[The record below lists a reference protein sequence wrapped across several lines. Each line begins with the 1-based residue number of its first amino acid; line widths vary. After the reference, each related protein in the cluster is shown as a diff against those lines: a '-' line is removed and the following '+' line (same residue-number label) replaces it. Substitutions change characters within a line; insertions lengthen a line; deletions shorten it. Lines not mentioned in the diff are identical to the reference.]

1 MKTVTASELLI
12 LDARQFQKEHEDW
25 KQNAFDYDWWDGVYE
40 YFKETCDGLGIRVD
54 HITFS
59 GFWSQGDGAAFDGRV
74 DLTKFMEDTG
84 RHIEHPAL
92 YLAVKDD
99 GSRFVVYAT
108 RGNNMAVDAY
118 TNFANQ
124 TAPSGIFEGLDQE
137 AWSELVDAQEEDA
150 QLEDAALKYCQEL
163 AGGLYRDLE
172 IAYEDLTSEAS
183 FIEFCACNEITFE
196 TEIADEETS

>member
-25 KQNAFDYDWWDGVYE
+25 QQNAFDYDWWDDVYE

-54 HITFS
+54 QITFS

-74 DLTKFMEDTG
+74 DLTKFMEHKG
-84 RHIEHPAL
+84 LHIEHPAL

-99 GSRFVVYAT
+99 GSYFIVRCSRT
-108 RGNNMAVDAY
+108 NDMRGGEYECYV
-118 TNFANQ
+118 NQ

-137 AWSELVDAQEEDA
+137 AWEELVDAQEEDA
-150 QLEDAALKYCQEL
+150 QLEDAALEYCQEL
-163 AGGLYRDLE
+163 AGGLYRDLK
-172 IAYEDLTSEAS
+172 IAYEDRTSEAS

>member
-25 KQNAFDYDWWDGVYE
+25 QQNAFGYDWWDGVYE

-54 HITFS
+54 QIAFS
-59 GFWSQGDGAAFDGRV
+59 GFWSQGDGAAFEGRV
-74 DLTKFMEDTG
+74 DLTKFMEHKG
-84 RHIEHPAL
+84 LHIEHPAL

-99 GSRFVVYAT
+99 GSYFLVRCSRT
-108 RGNNMAVDAY
+108 NNMRGGEY
-118 TNFANQ
+118 ECYANQ

-137 AWSELVDAQEEDA
+137 AWEELVEVQEEDA
-150 QLEDAALKYCQEL
+150 QLEDAALEYCKEL

-172 IAYEDLTSEAS
+172 TEYEYLTSEES
-183 FIEFCACNEITFE
+183 FIESCDCNEITFE
-196 TEIADEETS
+196 LETEAETS